1 MSNETSQ
8 VQNVVDF
15 FKGFAA
21 QQMAYVATFQA
32 EVAKWNALQA
42 AQAEHVAGEM
52 QKLTKESFSYANDM
66 TSEIRKAQLAAA
78 KKGLA
83 VFGVGS

>member
-21 QQMAYVATFQA
+21 QQFAYAQTFQA
-32 EVAKWNALQA
+32 EVAKWNALHV
-42 AQAEHVAGEM
+42 AQTEHVVGEM
-52 QKLTKESFSYANDM
+52 HKLTKESFSYVNDM
-66 TSEIRKAQLAAA
+66 GAEVRKAQLAAA

-83 VFGVGS
+83 MFGIGG